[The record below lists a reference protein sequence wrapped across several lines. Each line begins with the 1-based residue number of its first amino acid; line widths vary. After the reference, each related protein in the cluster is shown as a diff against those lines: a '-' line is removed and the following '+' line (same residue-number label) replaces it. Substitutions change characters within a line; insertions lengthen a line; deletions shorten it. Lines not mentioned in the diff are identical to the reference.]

1 MARQTLK
8 MFYPISI
15 KNIRRLKAGDLIEY
29 SGQVLLADEKTIDKY
44 RMYERLEGTPFLN
57 LSRELILFCLPV
69 EGTLYSE
76 PMKIEPDELEYLFM
90 SGITATIG
98 LNVEEEEITAIYR
111 RFSRVNLSLCD
122 RTALYPLDVSESVP
136 EEVECGMSISLKDVL
151 LYVDVSSQG
160 TKFGSDA
167 DAGL

>member
-69 EGTLYSE
+69 EVTL
-76 PMKIEPDELEYLFM
+76 LW
-90 SGITATIG
+90 
-98 LNVEEEEITAIYR
+98 
-111 RFSRVNLSLCD
+111 
-122 RTALYPLDVSESVP
+122 
-136 EEVECGMSISLKDVL
+136 
-151 LYVDVSSQG
+151 SQ
-160 TKFGSDA
+160 
-167 DAGL
+167 